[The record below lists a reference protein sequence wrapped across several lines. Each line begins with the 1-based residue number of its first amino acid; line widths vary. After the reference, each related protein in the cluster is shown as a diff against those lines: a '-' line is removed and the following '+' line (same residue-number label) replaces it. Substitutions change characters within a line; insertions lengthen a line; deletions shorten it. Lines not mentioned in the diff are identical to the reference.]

1 MIITYTCLP
10 TKCEF
15 CGSDL
20 EFDGIDIVCKN
31 PDCKNKRTEKIK
43 ALVLNLAPVDG
54 LGFKTIEKI
63 MTTDIFYEYNN
74 YNFTCLKDILKASL
88 IPGVTTGNG
97 ERGLFNKMLN
107 KIQTDTFS
115 VSQFLL
121 SLNIPGLG
129 KIGAK
134 NIENSDKAKDII
146 LDIAKGNN
154 ATEAITASLLQDK
167 NLTAL
172 LYNIHSEYNKYFIE
186 IYNDIKD
193 RLKFSD
199 SSSPINKGQVAVT
212 GKLSVK
218 RSDFEELLN
227 KIGFKLTNSI
237 NKDTVYLITDNP
249 NSDTEKNKKAD
260 KLGIT
265 KITEADFRVEY
276 NV

>member
-63 MTTDIFYEYNN
+63 MTTNIFYEYNN
-74 YNFTCLKDILKASL
+74 YSFTCLKDILKASL
-88 IPGVTTGNG
+88 IPGVTGNG
-97 ERGLFNKMLN
+97 ECGLFNRMLN

-167 NLTAL
+167 NLTAS
-172 LYNIHSEYNKYFIE
+172 LYNIHSEYNKYFTE

-199 SSSPINKGQVAVT
+199 SNSPINKGQVAVT

-265 KITEADFRVEY
+265 KITEADFRVKY

>member
-63 MTTDIFYEYNN
+63 MTTDIFYEYND
-74 YNFTCLKDILKASL
+74 YNFTCLEDILKASL
-88 IPGVTTGNG
+88 IPGVTGNG

-172 LYNIHSEYNKYFIE
+172 LYDIHSEYNRYFTE
-186 IYNDIKD
+186 VYNDIKD

-199 SSSPINKGQVAVT
+199 SNSPINKGQVAVT

-265 KITEADFRVEY
+265 KITEAGFRVKY